1 MEAHVGDTMHGFHSR
16 MDETVL
22 MTPAAPVAVGSQ
34 AAAGLDGVVGR
45 DTPLADEALMVRVC
59 GQDADALAALYDRQH
74 RAAFALALRILND
87 VGQAEDVVQESF
99 LAVWRHAAGY
109 DPAKGRLRTWLL
121 TIVDHR
127 AINQLRRRPTPG
139 QLAVLDEGLHDSWQ
153 PEVWRVAFD
162 NIRQQD
168 IRGALAEL
176 PAEQRTAVELAF
188 FGGLSHSE
196 IAERLGVPLGTVKSR
211 IRLAFR
217 KLQSFLEGYAVQ

>member
-1 MEAHVGDTMHGFHSR
+1 MEAYVGDTVHGFPSP

-22 MTPAAPVAVGSQ
+22 TPAAPVAVVGQ

-45 DTPLADEALMVRVC
+45 DTPPADEALMVRVC
-59 GQDADALAALYDRQH
+59 GHDADALAALYDRHH

-121 TIVDHR
+121 TIVHHR
-127 AINQLRRRPTPG
+127 AINQLRRRPHPG
-139 QLAVLDEGLHDSWQ
+139 QIAVLDDGLHDTWQ
-153 PEVWRVAFD
+153 PEVWRVAYD
-162 NIRQQD
+162 TIRHQD

-196 IAERLGVPLGTVKSR
+196 IAERLDVPLGTVKSR

-217 KLQSFLEGYAVQ
+217 KLQSFLERYAVQ

>member
-1 MEAHVGDTMHGFHSR
+1 MEAHVGDTLHGFHSR

-22 MTPAAPVAVGSQ
+22 TPAAAVAVGGQ
-34 AAAGLDGVVGR
+34 AATGLDGVVGR
-45 DTPLADEALMVRVC
+45 ETPPVDEVLMVRVRE
-59 GQDADALAALYDRQH
+59 QDADALAALYDRHH

-109 DPAKGRLRTWLL
+109 DPTRGRLRTWLL
-121 TIVDHR
+121 TIVHHR

-139 QLAVLDEGLHDSWQ
+139 QMAVLDEGLRDSWQ

-188 FGGLSHSE
+188 WAYRWARSRAASGWPSASSNPFWK
-196 IAERLGVPLGTVKSR
+196 GTRCSKAGR
-211 IRLAFR
+211 TRA
-217 KLQSFLEGYAVQ
+217 

>member
-1 MEAHVGDTMHGFHSR
+1 M
-16 MDETVL
+16 
-22 MTPAAPVAVGSQ
+22 
-34 AAAGLDGVVGR
+34 
-45 DTPLADEALMVRVC
+45 
-59 GQDADALAALYDRQH
+59 
-74 RAAFALALRILND
+74 RILND

-121 TIVDHR
+121 TIVHHR

-139 QLAVLDEGLHDSWQ
+139 QMAVLDEGLRDSWQ
-153 PEVWRVAFD
+153 PEVWRVAYD

-196 IAERLGVPLGTVKSR
+196 IAERLDVPLGTVKSR
-211 IRLAFR
+211 IRLGMEKMRDELHGMADTTHTVGIAGEQVPAR
-217 KLQSFLEGYAVQ
+217 VA

>member
-1 MEAHVGDTMHGFHSR
+1 MHQ
-16 MDETVL
+16 
-22 MTPAAPVAVGSQ
+22 AAP
-34 AAAGLDGVVGR
+34 
-45 DTPLADEALMVRVC
+45 TDEALMALIRT
-59 GQDADALAALYDRQH
+59 QDPDALALLYDRHH
-74 RAAFALALRILND
+74 RAAFSLAYRIVND
-87 VGQAEDVVQESF
+87 VGQAEDVVQDAF
-99 LAVWRHAAGY
+99 LAVWRHATSY
-109 DPAKGRLRTWLL
+109 IPARSRPRAWLL
-121 TIVDHR
+121 TIVHHR

-139 QLAVLDEGLHDSWQ
+139 QMAVLDDGLRDSWQ
-153 PEVWRVAFD
+153 PEVWRVAYD

-217 KLQSFLEGYAVQ
+217 KLQSFLERYAVQ